1 MKPQIEQPLDC
12 KFDWACF
19 NKTMST
25 QAVKTKKDPEFLLDS
40 DVRDFEVHD
49 EITEKTPKERSPKV
63 NINSLM
69 DRVREE
75 KKKREKRKSYFFRLN
90 CFGCLDN
97 WRNRVFLNLIFINP
111 CCIKYFTRHF

>member
-1 MKPQIEQPLDC
+1 
-12 KFDWACF
+12 
-19 NKTMST
+19 MST
-25 QAVKTKKDPEFLLDS
+25 QAVKAKKDPEFVLDS

-75 KKKREKRKSYFFRLN
+75 KKKEKNTQKLGSLTK
-90 CFGCLDN
+90 GITVL
-97 WRNRVFLNLIFINP
+97 
-111 CCIKYFTRHF
+111 